1 VDSISII
8 HSGRQTYYTKLG
20 KEDYYT
26 SEKEPE
32 GRFHGRGAGSL
43 GLAGQKIVEGD
54 ERLKELFLG
63 TLDGQKLRRG
73 RSCTKT
79 YHFLED
85 RQQGIKIPLNKYR
98 HAQIKSQ
105 NPDHYSKETQQA
117 VARLNR
123 DNPHDYLTTKK
134 QRPVLAYDHVF
145 SAPKDVSLLWAT
157 TRDPAVKQS
166 LLHAHHQAVAAA
178 RSYLD
183 QHTVVRRGANGKQI
197 HAAQATFA
205 QFHHQ
210 VSRDGDPQLHDHVVQ
225 LNFGITDQGHTGALC
240 GKTVLNTREA
250 AGMVYQNE
258 LRHQVQHQLSLT
270 TYDRPFSDGKGVT
283 FGITG
288 VSPRVRQ
295 AFSQRNTAINE
306 RITSDM
312 TGAQVRA
319 EVLKTRAE
327 KEHNTA
333 TPNLHQQWQER
344 ARDLGFDPSRLQRTP
359 DPQQQQKAAPSHD
372 PKARA
377 SEVATT
383 LHIQTVA
390 AREQKQQAQAARTNA
405 DNDRDRTN
413 QQDPPT
419 VSAAQVEVA
428 TLSAARGHT
437 ASRTALQEATRFRR
451 HFMEPAPAAPRHT
464 APRQRTQQTAPRTP
478 DRFTFNTMGV
488 AVIAV
493 TGPFTQACRLAD
505 TFIRWHKWQRAHVRV
520 KTVRRRRRRFQR
532 GILVAYATGRL
543 TRRQYLKLRTGPTQS
558 HSVFVNRTKEALGL
572 QTKRQSDV
580 FIMYGRMAQGIYHP
594 GPRYMQEERHVRR
607 YYGYDELGEKPE
619 PCKHQ
624 RRRSSGKPAHPSTRS
639 KEAQQAERR
648 RKTAEH
654 ARVQR
659 EQRAQQRAR
668 EREKERQKARERER
682 EYEP

>member
-26 SEKEPE
+26 SEQEPE
-32 GRFHGRGAGSL
+32 GRFHGRGAGKL

-85 RQQGIKIPLNKYR
+85 RSQGIKIPLNKYS

-105 NPDHYSKETQQA
+105 NPEHYSKETQQA
-117 VARLNR
+117 VKRLNR
-123 DNPHDYLTTKK
+123 DNPHHYLTTKK

-145 SAPKDVSLLWAT
+145 SAPKDVSILWAT
-157 TRDPAVKQS
+157 TRDPELKQS

-178 RSYLD
+178 RNYLD
-183 QHTVVRRGANGKQI
+183 QHTVVRRGANGKQV

-225 LNFGITDQGHTGALC
+225 LNIGITDQGHTGAIC
-240 GKTVLNTREA
+240 GKTVLDTRYA
-250 AGMVYQNE
+250 AGMVYQNQ
-258 LRHQVQHQLSLT
+258 LRCQIERQLGMT

-283 FGITG
+283 FGIHG
-288 VSPRVRQ
+288 ISPRVRQ

-306 RITSDM
+306 RITSEM
-312 TGAQVRA
+312 TGSQVRA

-344 ARDLGFDPSRLQRTP
+344 ARELGFDPSRVQRTP
-359 DPQQQQKAAPSHD
+359 EQQQETSPPPD

-390 AREQKQQAQAARTNA
+390 AREQKQQQAQAARTPAEN
-405 DNDRDRTN
+405 NR
-413 QQDPPT
+413 QPDPPT
-419 VSAAQVEVA
+419 ISAAQVEVA
-428 TLSAARGHT
+428 TLSANRGRTDSH
-437 ASRTALQEATRFRR
+437 TALQDATRFRR
-451 HFMEPAPAAPRHT
+451 HFMKPAPAPQRSASSRTQTHT
-464 APRQRTQQTAPRTP
+464 APRAR
-478 DRFTFNTMGV
+478 DRVTFNTMG
-488 AVIAV
+488 IAAIG
-493 TGPFTQACRLAD
+493 TAGPFTKARRLARAC
-505 TFIRWHKWQRAHVRV
+505 IGWHKWQRAHVRV
-520 KTVRRRRRRFQR
+520 KTVRSRRRRFQR
-532 GILVAYATGRL
+532 GILFAYATGRL
-543 TRRQYLKLRTGPTQS
+543 TRRQYLKLRTGPNQS
-558 HSVFVNRTKEALGL
+558 HNVFVNRTKEALGL
-572 QTKRQSDV
+572 QTKRQSDY
-580 FIMYGRMAQGIYHP
+580 FIMRGKMTQGIYHP
-594 GPRYMQEERHVRR
+594 GPKYMQEEREIRR
-607 YYGYDELGEKPE
+607 YYGYDPLGEKPE
-619 PCKHQ
+619 PPKRQ
-624 RRRSSGKPAHPSTRS
+624 RPYFGKDSRPPKRS
-639 KEAQQAERR
+639 KEAQVAERR
-648 RKTAEH
+648 RKKAEA
-654 ARVQR
+654 ARIKR
-659 EQRAQQRAR
+659 EQRAQQRDK
-668 EREKERQKARERER
+668 EREKEQEKARER